1 MIPNMLR
8 LGICFRSWVFLFTCL
23 SFLYGCKGEP
33 TKKTPEQLF
42 EECASGVVLIYNESY
57 YSLTLPTGQTMYM
70 TGLDENGD
78 IVNVTTD
85 EAFIKQNCNRMF
97 GTGFFIDSKG
107 DIMTNRHV
115 VDVSVNEFETQEK
128 IVASLRRERQSY
140 LDSMEL
146 ARRAY
151 AELEEKK
158 EECYSQDFF
167 GNIYVS
173 NQELL
178 QHINGVMA
186 IVEEKF
192 NGWQELCN
200 YISANENPRAIKV
213 KTYSK
218 LGIAYNNTHV
228 DDFDDFLERNP
239 CVIRKISRHENA
251 DLAIIQLKKK
261 QTPENVH
268 VFDISGMVE
277 KEKKSKSLGDYFN
290 QFFLGETPM
299 EVVDADELKM
309 DQQLYMI
316 GYNHGI
322 ALAQTRDGIKAQMTS
337 GKITQLP
344 DGERLLYSI
353 PTMQG
358 SSGSPV
364 LDEDGCLR
372 GVNFAKATLNDD
384 FNFGIPMNL
393 IKNFLME

>member
-1 MIPNMLR
+1 MRKLLITVLLLLSSLTML
-8 LGICFRSWVFLFTCL
+8 V
-23 SFLYGCKGEP
+23 GCKNET
-33 TKKTPEQLF
+33 TKKTPEELF
-42 EECASGVVLIYNESY
+42 KECASGVVLIYCESY
-57 YSLTLPTGQTMYM
+57 HSITLPTGQTMYM
-70 TGLDENGD
+70 TGLDESGD
-78 IVNVTTD
+78 AANLTTD
-85 EAFIKQNCNRMF
+85 EELIKRNCNRMF

-115 VDVSVNEFETQEK
+115 VDVAMDEFEAQEK
-128 IVASLRRERQSY
+128 IVASLRREHQTY
-140 LDSMEL
+140 IDSMEM
-146 ARRAY
+146 ARQAY

-158 EECYSQDFF
+158 KECYSQDFF
-167 GNIYVS
+167 GNVYVS

-178 QHINGVMA
+178 QKINIVMA
-186 IVEEKF
+186 KVEERF
-192 NGWQELCN
+192 DGWRYLCDF
-200 YISANENPRAIKV
+200 ISANANPRAIKV

-218 LGIAYNNTHV
+218 LGIAYNDTHV
-228 DDFDDFLERNP
+228 EDFDDFLKGNP
-239 CVIRKISRHENA
+239 CVVRKISRHENA

-261 QTPENVH
+261 QTPEHAH
-268 VFDISGMVE
+268 VFDISGMVMKE
-277 KEKKSKSLGDYFN
+277 KESKTISDYFK
-290 QFFLGETPM
+290 QIIFGETPM
-299 EVVDADELKM
+299 EETEAEKLKM

-322 ALAQTRDGIKAQMTS
+322 AIAQTKEGIKAQMTS

-393 IKNFLME
+393 IKNFLKE

>member
-1 MIPNMLR
+1 MRKLLMGLLLLTSLSML
-8 LGICFRSWVFLFTCL
+8 VV
-23 SFLYGCKGEP
+23 GCKSES

-42 EECASGVVLIYNESY
+42 DECASGVVLIYCESY
-57 YSLTLPTGQTMYM
+57 HSITLPTGQTMYM
-70 TGLDENGD
+70 TGLEENGD
-78 IVNVTTD
+78 AVNVTTD
-85 EAFIKQNCNRMF
+85 EELIKRNCNRMF

-115 VDVSVNEFETQEK
+115 VNVAMDEFEAQEK
-128 IVASLRRERQSY
+128 IVASLRRERQTY
-140 LDSMEL
+140 IDSMEM

-158 EECYSQDFF
+158 KECYSQDFF
-167 GNIYVS
+167 GNVYVS

-178 QHINGVMA
+178 QKINIVMA
-186 IVEEKF
+186 NVEERF
-192 NGWQELCN
+192 NGWRYLCDF
-200 YISANENPRAIKV
+200 ISANANPRAIKV

-228 DDFDDFLERNP
+228 EDFDDFLKGNP
-239 CVIRKISRHENA
+239 CTVRKISRREDA

-261 QTPENVH
+261 QTPEHAH
-268 VFDISGMVE
+268 VFDVSGKVMKE
-277 KEKKSKSLGDYFN
+277 KESKSPSDYIN
-290 QFFLGETPM
+290 QILFGETPM
-299 EVVDADELKM
+299 EETDADDLKM

-322 ALAQTRDGIKAQMTS
+322 AIAQTREGIKAQMTS

-344 DGERLLYSI
+344 DGIRLLYSI

-364 LDEDGCLR
+364 FDEDGTLR

-393 IKNFLME
+393 IKDFLKE

>member
-1 MIPNMLR
+1 MRKLLMGLLLLTSLSML
-8 LGICFRSWVFLFTCL
+8 VV
-23 SFLYGCKGEP
+23 GCKSES

-42 EECASGVVLIYNESY
+42 DECASGVVLIYCEFYHSI
-57 YSLTLPTGQTMYM
+57 TLPTGQTMYM
-70 TGLDENGD
+70 TGLEENGD
-78 IVNVTTD
+78 AVNVTTD
-85 EAFIKQNCNRMF
+85 KELIKRNCNRMF

-115 VDVSVNEFETQEK
+115 VNVAMDEFEAQEK
-128 IVASLRRERQSY
+128 IVASLRRERQTY
-140 LDSMEL
+140 IDSMEM

-158 EECYSQDFF
+158 KECYSQDFF
-167 GNIYVS
+167 GNVYVS

-178 QHINGVMA
+178 QKINIVMA
-186 IVEEKF
+186 NVEERF
-192 NGWQELCN
+192 NGWRYLCDF
-200 YISANENPRAIKV
+200 ISANANPRAIKV

-228 DDFDDFLERNP
+228 EDFDDFLKGNP
-239 CVIRKISRHENA
+239 CTVRKISRREDA

-261 QTPENVH
+261 QTPEHAH
-268 VFDISGMVE
+268 VFDVSGKVMKE
-277 KEKKSKSLGDYFN
+277 KETKSFGDYVN
-290 QFFLGETPM
+290 QIFFGETVTE
-299 EVVDADELKM
+299 EVEADDLKM

-322 ALAQTRDGIKAQMTS
+322 AIAQTREGIKAQMTS

-344 DGERLLYSI
+344 DGVRLLYSI

-364 LDEDGCLR
+364 FDEDGTLR

-393 IKNFLME
+393 IKDFLKE

>member
-1 MIPNMLR
+1 MAATKTYQQIALLALACMMMLA
-8 LGICFRSWVFLFTCL
+8 
-23 SFLYGCKGEP
+23 GCKSEP

-42 EECASGVVLIYNESY
+42 AECSSGVVLIYCESY

-70 TGLDENGD
+70 TGLDDNGD
-78 IVNVTTD
+78 AVNVTTD
-85 EAFIKQNCNRMF
+85 EALIKRNCNRMF

-115 VDVSVNEFETQEK
+115 VDVSMDEFEAQEK
-128 IVASLRRERQSY
+128 IVASLRRERQTY
-140 LDSMEL
+140 LDSMEM
-146 ARRAY
+146 ARQAY

-158 EECYSQDFF
+158 RECYSQDFY
-167 GNIYVS
+167 GNVYVS
-173 NQELL
+173 NQELF
-178 QHINGVMA
+178 QKINIVMA
-186 IVEEKF
+186 NVEERF
-192 NGWQELCN
+192 NGWRYLCD
-200 YISANENPRAIKV
+200 YISANANPRAIKV

-228 DDFDDFLERNP
+228 EDFDDFLEGNP
-239 CVIRKISRHENA
+239 CVVRKISRRENA

-261 QTPENVH
+261 QTPEFAH
-268 VFDISGMVE
+268 VFDISGKVVRE
-277 KEKKSKSLGDYFN
+277 KESKSFGDYFN
-290 QFFLGETPM
+290 QIFLGETATE
-299 EVVDADELKM
+299 EVEADELKI

-322 ALAQTRDGIKAQMTS
+322 AIAQTREGIKAQMTD

-364 LDEDGCLR
+364 LDDDGTLR

-393 IKNFLME
+393 IKNFLKE

>member
-1 MIPNMLR
+1 MGLLLLTSLSML
-8 LGICFRSWVFLFTCL
+8 VV
-23 SFLYGCKGEP
+23 GCKSES

-42 EECASGVVLIYNESY
+42 DECASGVVLIYCESY
-57 YSLTLPTGQTMYM
+57 HSITLPTGQTMYM
-70 TGLDENGD
+70 TGLEENGD
-78 IVNVTTD
+78 AVNVTTD
-85 EAFIKQNCNRMF
+85 EELIKRNCNRMF

-115 VDVSVNEFETQEK
+115 VNVAMDEFEAQEK
-128 IVASLRRERQSY
+128 IVASLRRERQTY
-140 LDSMEL
+140 IDSMEM

-158 EECYSQDFF
+158 KECYSQDFF
-167 GNIYVS
+167 GNVYVS

-178 QHINGVMA
+178 QKINIVMA
-186 IVEEKF
+186 NVEERF
-192 NGWQELCN
+192 NGWRYLCDF
-200 YISANENPRAIKV
+200 ISANANPRAIKV

-228 DDFDDFLERNP
+228 EDFDDFLKGNP
-239 CVIRKISRHENA
+239 CTVRKISRREDA

-261 QTPENVH
+261 QTPEHAH
-268 VFDISGMVE
+268 VFDVSGKVMKE
-277 KEKKSKSLGDYFN
+277 KESKSPSDYIN
-290 QFFLGETPM
+290 QILFGETPM
-299 EVVDADELKM
+299 EETDADDLKM

-322 ALAQTRDGIKAQMTS
+322 AIAQTREGIKAQMTS

-364 LDEDGCLR
+364 IDEYGNLV
-372 GVNFAKATLNDD
+372 GVNFAKLSGTDS
-384 FNFGIPMNL
+384 FNFGIP
-393 IKNFLME
+393 KNNVEAFLKE

>member
-1 MIPNMLR
+1 MRKLLMGL
-8 LGICFRSWVFLFTCL
+8 LLLACL
-23 SFLYGCKGEP
+23 SMLVVGCKSEP
-33 TKKTPEQLF
+33 SKNTPEQLF
-42 EECASGVVLIYNESY
+42 DECASGVVLIYCESY
-57 YSLTLPTGQTMYM
+57 HSITLPTGQTMYM

-78 IVNVTTD
+78 AVNVTTD
-85 EAFIKQNCNRMF
+85 EELIKRNCNRMF

-115 VDVSVNEFETQEK
+115 VNVAMDEFEAQEK
-128 IVASLRRERQSY
+128 IVASLRRERQTY
-140 LDSMEL
+140 IDSMEM

-158 EECYSQDFF
+158 RECYSQDFF
-167 GNIYVS
+167 GNVYVS

-178 QHINGVMA
+178 QKINIVMA
-186 IVEEKF
+186 NVEERF
-192 NGWQELCN
+192 NGWRYLCDF
-200 YISANENPRAIKV
+200 ISANANPRAIKV

-228 DDFDDFLERNP
+228 ENFDDFLKGNP
-239 CVIRKISRHENA
+239 CVVRKISRRENA
-251 DLAIIQLKKK
+251 DLAIIQLKTK
-261 QTPENVH
+261 QTPEHAH
-268 VFDISGMVE
+268 VFDVYGKVMKE
-277 KEKKSKSLGDYFN
+277 KESKSPGDYIN
-290 QFFLGETPM
+290 QMLYGETPM
-299 EVVDADELKM
+299 EETDADELKM

-322 ALAQTRDGIKAQMTS
+322 AIAQTREGIKAQMTS

-344 DGERLLYSI
+344 DGVRLLYSI

-364 LDEDGCLR
+364 FDEDGTLR

-393 IKNFLME
+393 IKNFLKE

>member
-1 MIPNMLR
+1 MGL
-8 LGICFRSWVFLFTCL
+8 LLLACL
-23 SFLYGCKGEP
+23 SMLVVGCKSEP
-33 TKKTPEQLF
+33 SKNTPEQLF
-42 EECASGVVLIYNESY
+42 DECASGVVLIYCESY
-57 YSLTLPTGQTMYM
+57 HSITLPTGQTMYM

-78 IVNVTTD
+78 AVNVTTD
-85 EAFIKQNCNRMF
+85 EELIKRNCNRMF

-115 VDVSVNEFETQEK
+115 VNVAMDEFEAQEK
-128 IVASLRRERQSY
+128 IVASLRRERQTY
-140 LDSMEL
+140 IDSMEM

-158 EECYSQDFF
+158 RECYSQDFF
-167 GNIYVS
+167 GNVYVS

-178 QHINGVMA
+178 QKINIVMA
-186 IVEEKF
+186 NVEERF
-192 NGWQELCN
+192 NGWKYLCDF
-200 YISANENPRAIKV
+200 ISANANPRAIKV

-228 DDFDDFLERNP
+228 ENFDDFLKGNP
-239 CVIRKISRHENA
+239 CVVRKISRRENA
-251 DLAIIQLKKK
+251 DLAIIQLKTK
-261 QTPENVH
+261 QTPEHAH
-268 VFDISGMVE
+268 VFDVYGKVMKE
-277 KEKKSKSLGDYFN
+277 KESKSPGDYIN
-290 QFFLGETPM
+290 QMLYGETPM
-299 EVVDADELKM
+299 EETDADELKM

-322 ALAQTRDGIKAQMTS
+322 AIAQTREGIKAQMTS

-344 DGERLLYSI
+344 DGVRLLYSI

-364 LDEDGCLR
+364 FDEDGTLR

-393 IKNFLME
+393 IKNFLKE

>member
-1 MIPNMLR
+1 MGL
-8 LGICFRSWVFLFTCL
+8 LLLACL
-23 SFLYGCKGEP
+23 SMLVVGCKSEP
-33 TKKTPEQLF
+33 SKNTPEQLF
-42 EECASGVVLIYNESY
+42 DECASGVVLIYCESY
-57 YSLTLPTGQTMYM
+57 HSITLPTGQTMYM

-78 IVNVTTD
+78 AVNVTTD
-85 EAFIKQNCNRMF
+85 EELIKRNCNRMF

-115 VDVSVNEFETQEK
+115 VNVAMDEFEAQEK
-128 IVASLRRERQSY
+128 IVASLRRERQTY
-140 LDSMEL
+140 IDSMEM

-158 EECYSQDFF
+158 RECYSQDFF
-167 GNIYVS
+167 GNVYVS

-178 QHINGVMA
+178 QKINIVMA
-186 IVEEKF
+186 NVEERF
-192 NGWQELCN
+192 NGWRYLCDF
-200 YISANENPRAIKV
+200 ISANANPRAIKV

-228 DDFDDFLERNP
+228 ENFDDFLKGNP
-239 CVIRKISRHENA
+239 CVVRKISRRENA
-251 DLAIIQLKKK
+251 DLAIIQLKTK
-261 QTPENVH
+261 QTPEHAH
-268 VFDISGMVE
+268 VFDVYGKVMKE
-277 KEKKSKSLGDYFN
+277 KESKSPGDYIN
-290 QFFLGETPM
+290 QMLYGETPM
-299 EVVDADELKM
+299 EETDADELKM

-322 ALAQTRDGIKAQMTS
+322 AIAQTREGIKAQMTS

-344 DGERLLYSI
+344 DGVRLLYSI

-364 LDEDGCLR
+364 FDEDGTLR

-393 IKNFLME
+393 IKNFLKE